1 MKFCHLL
8 FAAALL
14 AAPVSALA
22 DAKVEGLWRLDVAAT
37 VAAAKASGQM
47 PPEAL
52 QKMEADLADMGQ
64 SFSLSFTGTRLQAVA
79 GPSTTNC
86 SWTWADDYVMP
97 SKCID
102 QKGKENDLDPEKQAI
117 RFLGKE
123 IHLIDK
129 PSGLALIL
137 RRG

>member
-1 MKFCHLL
+1 MKFSHLM
-8 FAAALL
+8 FVAAML
-14 AAPVSALA
+14 AAPASAFA
-22 DAKVEGLWRLDVAAT
+22 DTKVEGQWRLDVAAT

-47 PPEAL
+47 PPDAL
-52 QKMEADLADMGQ
+52 KKMEADLAGMGE
-64 SFSLSFTGTRLQAVA
+64 SFSLSFTGPRLQAIA

-86 SWTWADDYVMP
+86 TWAWADDYVVP
-97 SKCID
+97 SQCLD
-102 QKGKENDLDPEKQAI
+102 QKGKPNDLDPEKQAI

-129 PSGLALIL
+129 PSGMALIL